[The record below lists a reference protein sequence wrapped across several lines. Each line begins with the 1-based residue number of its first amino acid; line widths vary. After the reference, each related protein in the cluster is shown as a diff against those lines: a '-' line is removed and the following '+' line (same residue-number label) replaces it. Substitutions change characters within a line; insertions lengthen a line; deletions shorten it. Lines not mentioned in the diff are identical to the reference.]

1 MHKYDKRD
9 IEEEIGKESAIFYQ
23 KLKLYITDKYLVSY
37 AGAINVIEYAD
48 IYWSYIEKVR
58 YRGITTGKYV
68 VLITKDKK
76 KIQLT
81 STFKDEKIL
90 NEVIEKIHDKNADIL
105 AGYSPENQKAFAE
118 FNKNK

>member
-1 MHKYDKRD
+1 M
-9 IEEEIGKESAIFYQ
+9 
-23 KLKLYITDKYLVSY
+23 YITDKYLVSY
-37 AGAINVIEYAD
+37 AGAINLIEYAD

-90 NEVIEKIHDKNADIL
+90 NEVIGKIHDKNADIL
-105 AGYSPENQKAFAE
+105 VGYSPENQKAFAE